1 MLATVGMKLNRHS
14 FIEPTAI
21 IYSGNL
27 EIGSGSYANNLFM
40 IDGLGHCR
48 IGSGVRN
55 GPSVKLLTATHEIT
69 NIGTAR
75 ASYDVKNLPIEIED
89 GVWIGAGVTIM
100 GGCVVRTGCV
110 IGANALITRST
121 EPNGLYLGS
130 PARRVRD
137 LEVGESAIMTVGG
150 E

>member
-1 MLATVGMKLNRHS
+1 MLAAVGMKLHPDA

-27 EIGSGSYANNLFM
+27 EIGSGSYINNLFM

-48 IGSGVRN
+48 IGTGVRI
-55 GPSVKLLTATHEIT
+55 GPGVKLLTATHEIT
-69 NIGTAR
+69 TDATAR
-75 ASYDVKNLPIEIED
+75 ASYNVANLPIEIED
-89 GVWIGAGVTIM
+89 GVWIGAGATIM

-137 LEVGESAIMTVGG
+137 LQVDERPAI
-150 E
+150 